1 MVLCD
6 VLGIVQLIHRH
17 WFLMLSHLVLHVI
30 VIPELLEQEVPT
42 GHLSFLFVFVRSLV
56 TVVVALHTLFIL
68 SSNALSL
75 VGALLEP
82 VNHLV

>member
-6 VLGIVQLIHRH
+6 VLGIVELIHRH
-17 WFLMLSHLVLHVI
+17 WFLMLSYLVLHVI
-30 VIPELLEQEVPT
+30 VIPELLEQKVPA
-42 GHLSFLFVFVRSLV
+42 GHLCFLFVLVGSLV

-75 VGALLEP
+75 VGALLES

>member
-1 MVLCD
+1 
-6 VLGIVQLIHRH
+6 
-17 WFLMLSHLVLHVI
+17 MLSHLVLHVI
-30 VIPELLEQEVPT
+30 VIPELLEQEVPS
-42 GHLSFLFVFVRSLV
+42 GHLCFLFVLVGSLV

-75 VGALLEP
+75 VGTLLEP